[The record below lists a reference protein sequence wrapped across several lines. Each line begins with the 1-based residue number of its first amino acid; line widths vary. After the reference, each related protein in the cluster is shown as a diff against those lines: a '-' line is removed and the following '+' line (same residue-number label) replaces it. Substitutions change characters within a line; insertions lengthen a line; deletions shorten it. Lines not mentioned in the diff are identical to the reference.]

1 MKKPKTLL
9 TVSLIIRSAKVKTFE
24 SLLRKPI
31 MKLTIQSQIL
41 RDAINKV
48 LSVVDKKNSR
58 PILTNCLIKSVGQKL
73 ELIAT
78 DLEVSAKIILN
89 AKIEGEGSF
98 CINSKNIADILR
110 ELPNDELVMNVD
122 NNNLLNLTCKN
133 ISYSLLI
140 TSADE
145 FPQLTFQNQSTEF
158 RLKTKQVAHII
169 NKTSHAISTDETRLY
184 LNGIY
189 LQLTDSKLRS
199 VAIDGHRLALLDT
212 HEFIGENKFL
222 VDGVIVPRKGISEL
236 KKIADTYPE
245 DEVSI
250 SLDDSFMFVNAR
262 NEYYLSIRL
271 IAREYPKYQTVIPS
285 KTTNRF
291 HIDRN
296 SILNAVKRIKIL
308 SNEKTNGIKFNIQ
321 PGELILSTNHP
332 AMGQATETLPISYE
346 GKGTE
351 IGFNAKYLI
360 ESLSVLNETDVTFE
374 FNNELSPVVIK
385 ADDLPEFLGI
395 IMPLKL

>member
-1 MKKPKTLL
+1 
-9 TVSLIIRSAKVKTFE
+9 
-24 SLLRKPI
+24 

-58 PILTNCLIKSVGQKL
+58 PILTNCLLKSQGNKL

-89 AKIEGEGSF
+89 AQIETEGSF

-110 ELPNDELVMNVD
+110 ELPNDDVTLNVD

-133 ISYSLLI
+133 INYSLLI

-145 FPQLTFQNQSTEF
+145 FPQLSFQNQTSEF
-158 RLKTKQVAHII
+158 RLKTKQIAHII
-169 NKTSHAISTDETRLY
+169 NKTSHAISVDETRLY

-189 LQLTDSKLRS
+189 LQMTDSKLRA

-212 HEFIGENKFL
+212 HEFIGENKYL
-222 VDGVIVPRKGISEL
+222 ADGVIVPRKGISEL
-236 KKIADTYPE
+236 KKIADTFPE
-245 DEVSI
+245 EDVSI

-296 SILNAVKRIKIL
+296 AILNAVKRIKIL
-308 SNEKTNGIKFNIQ
+308 SNEKTNGVKLNIQ
-321 PGELILSTNHP
+321 KNELIISTNHP
-332 AMGQATETLPISYE
+332 ALGQAIETLPITYD
-346 GKGTE
+346 GKPTE

>member
-1 MKKPKTLL
+1 
-9 TVSLIIRSAKVKTFE
+9 
-24 SLLRKPI
+24 
-31 MKLTIQSQIL
+31 MKLKIQSNIL

-58 PILTNCLIKSVGQKL
+58 PILTNCLIRSQGQKL

-78 DLEVSAKIILN
+78 DLEVSSKIILN
-89 AKIEGEGSF
+89 ANIEVEGSF

-110 ELPNDELVMNVD
+110 ELPNEDLVLSVD
-122 NNNLLNLTCKN
+122 QSNLLNLSCKN
-133 ISYSLLI
+133 INYSLLV

-145 FPQLTFQNQSTEF
+145 FPQLNFQNQSSEF
-158 RLKTKQVAHII
+158 RLKTKQIAHII

-189 LQLTDSKLRS
+189 FQMTDSKLRS

-222 VDGVIVPRKGISEL
+222 VDGVIIPRKGISEL
-236 KKIADTYPE
+236 KKISDTYPE
-245 DEVSI
+245 EDVAI

-285 KTTNRF
+285 KTTHKF
-291 HIDRN
+291 YIDRN
-296 SILNAVKRIKIL
+296 AILNAVKRIKIL
-308 SNEKTNGIKFNIQ
+308 SNEKTNGIKLNIA
-321 PGELILSTNHP
+321 PGTLTISTNHP
-332 AMGQATETLPISYE
+332 ALGQANETLAISYE
-346 GKGTE
+346 GKATE

-360 ESLSVLNETDVTFE
+360 DSLSVFNETDITFE
-374 FNNELSPVVIK
+374 FNN
-385 ADDLPEFLGI
+385 
-395 IMPLKL
+395 

>member
-1 MKKPKTLL
+1 
-9 TVSLIIRSAKVKTFE
+9 
-24 SLLRKPI
+24 
-31 MKLTIQSQIL
+31 MKLIIQSQVL
-41 RDAINKV
+41 REAINKV

-58 PILTNCLIKSVGQKL
+58 PILTNCLLKTSGTKL
-73 ELIAT
+73 EIIAT

-89 AKIEGEGSF
+89 AKVEKEGSF
-98 CINSKNIADILR
+98 CINSKNISEILR
-110 ELPNDELVMNVD
+110 ELPNDEVTISVD
-122 NNNLLNLTCKN
+122 NTNLLNLTCKN
-133 ISYSLLI
+133 INYSLLI
-140 TSADE
+140 STSEE
-145 FPQLTFQNQSTEF
+145 FPQLSFQNQSSEF
-158 RLKTKQVAHII
+158 RLKTKNISHII

-189 LQLTDSKLRS
+189 FQLSESKLRA
-199 VAIDGHRLALLDT
+199 VAIDGHRLALIDT

-222 VDGVIVPRKGISEL
+222 VDGVIIPKKGITEL
-236 KKIADTYPE
+236 KKIADSYP
-245 DEVSI
+245 DDDVSI

-271 IAREYPKYQTVIPS
+271 IAREYPKYQTVIPA

-296 SILNAVKRIKIL
+296 AVLNAVKRIKIL

-321 PGELILSTNHP
+321 KNELVISTNHP
-332 AMGQATETLPISYE
+332 ALGQATENLPISYD
-346 GKGTE
+346 GKSTE

-360 ESLSVLNETDVTFE
+360 ESLMVLNETDVTFE

-385 ADDLPEFLGI
+385 AEDIPEFLGI

>member
-1 MKKPKTLL
+1 
-9 TVSLIIRSAKVKTFE
+9 
-24 SLLRKPI
+24 
-31 MKLTIQSQIL
+31 MKLVIQAQTL
-41 RDAINKV
+41 RDAVNKV

-58 PILTNCLIKSVGQKL
+58 PILTNCLVKSVGNKL

-89 AKIEGEGSF
+89 AKIEKEGSF

-110 ELPNDELVMNVD
+110 ELPNDEVIMSVD
-122 NNNLLNLTCKN
+122 TNNILNLSCKN
-133 ISYSLLI
+133 INYSLLI

-145 FPQLTFQNQSTEF
+145 FPQLSFQNQSTEF
-158 RLKTKQVAHII
+158 RLKTKQIAHII

-212 HEFIGENKFL
+212 HEFIGDNKYL

-236 KKIADTYPE
+236 KKIADSYP
-245 DEVSI
+245 DDDVSI
-250 SLDDSFMFVNAR
+250 SLDDSFMFVNAK
-262 NEYYLSIRL
+262 NEYFLSIRL

-296 SILNAVKRIKIL
+296 AILNAVKRIKIL
-308 SNEKTNGIKFNIQ
+308 SNEKTNGVKLNVNNN
-321 PGELILSTNHP
+321 ELVISTNHP
-332 AMGQATETLPISYE
+332 ALGQATERLAIVYD
-346 GKGTE
+346 GKATE

-385 ADDLPEFLGI
+385 AEDLPDFLGI

>member
-1 MKKPKTLL
+1 
-9 TVSLIIRSAKVKTFE
+9 
-24 SLLRKPI
+24 
-31 MKLTIQSQIL
+31 MKLTIQSQVF

-58 PILTNCLIKSVGQKL
+58 PILTNCLLRSSGKKL

-89 AKIEGEGSF
+89 ADIEKDGSF

-110 ELPNDELVMNVD
+110 ELPNDDLVLNVD
-122 NNNLLNLTCKN
+122 NNNLLSLTCKN
-133 ISYSLLI
+133 INYSLLI
-140 TSADE
+140 TSAEE
-145 FPQLTFQNQSTEF
+145 FPQLSFQNQTSEF

-169 NKTSHAISTDETRLY
+169 SKTSHAISTDETRLY

-189 LQLTDSKLRS
+189 FQMTDSKLRA

-222 VDGVIVPRKGISEL
+222 VDGVIIPRKGISEL
-236 KKIADTYPE
+236 KKIAETYPDE
-245 DEVSI
+245 DISI

-285 KTTNRF
+285 KTVNRF

-296 SILNAVKRIKIL
+296 AVLNAVKRIKIL
-308 SNEKTNGIKFNIQ
+308 SNEKTNGVKLNIQ
-321 PGELILSTNHP
+321 KNELVISTNHP
-332 AMGQATETLPISYE
+332 ALGQATETLPISYE
-346 GKGTE
+346 GKPTE
-351 IGFNAKYLI
+351 IGFNAKYLL
-360 ESLSVLNETDVTFE
+360 ETLAVLNDGDVNFE

-385 ADDLPEFLGI
+385 ADDIPEFLGI

>member
-1 MKKPKTLL
+1 
-9 TVSLIIRSAKVKTFE
+9 
-24 SLLRKPI
+24 
-31 MKLTIQSQIL
+31 MKLTIPSQVL

-58 PILTNCLIKSVGQKL
+58 PILTNCLLKTTGQKL

-89 AKIEGEGSF
+89 ANIENEGSF
-98 CINSKNIADILR
+98 CINSKNIAEILR
-110 ELPNDELVMNVD
+110 ELPNDDLTLSVD
-122 NNNLLNLTCKN
+122 NSNLLNLTCKN
-133 ISYSLLI
+133 INYSLLV
-140 TSADE
+140 TSAEE
-145 FPQLTFQNQSTEF
+145 FPQLSFQNQSSEF
-158 RLKTKQVAHII
+158 RLKTKQIAHII

-184 LNGIY
+184 LNGIF
-189 LQLTDSKLRS
+189 LQLTDAKLRA

-212 HEFIGENKFL
+212 NEFIGENKFL

-245 DEVSI
+245 DDVSI

-285 KTTNRF
+285 KTANHF
-291 HIDRN
+291 VIDRN
-296 SILNAVKRIKIL
+296 AVLNAVKRIKIL
-308 SNEKTNGIKFNIQ
+308 SNEKTNGVKLNIQ
-321 PGELILSTNHP
+321 ENQLVVSTNHP
-332 AMGQATETLPISYE
+332 ALGQATENLAISYN
-346 GKGTE
+346 GKPTE

>member
-1 MKKPKTLL
+1 
-9 TVSLIIRSAKVKTFE
+9 
-24 SLLRKPI
+24 

-41 RDAINKV
+41 RDAINKL

-58 PILTNCLIKSVGQKL
+58 PILTNCMIRSQNDKL
-73 ELIAT
+73 EIIAT
-78 DLEVSAKIILN
+78 DLEVSAKILLD
-89 AKIEGEGSF
+89 AQIETQGSF

-110 ELPNDELVMNVD
+110 ELPNDEVILSVD
-122 NNNLLNLTCKN
+122 ESNLLNLSCKKIN
-133 ISYSLLI
+133 YSLLI
-140 TSADE
+140 TNSED
-145 FPQLTFQNQSTEF
+145 FPQLSFQNQSSEF
-158 RLKTKQVAHII
+158 KLQTKQVAHII

-184 LNGIY
+184 LNGIF
-189 LQLTDSKLRS
+189 LQMTDSKLRA

-212 HEFIGENKFL
+212 HEFLGENKYL

-236 KKIADTYPE
+236 KKIAETYPE

-285 KTTNRF
+285 KTVNRF

-296 SILNAVKRIKIL
+296 AVLNAVKRIKIL
-308 SNEKTNGIKFNIQ
+308 SNEKTNGVKLNIKKD
-321 PGELILSTNHP
+321 ELVISTNHP
-332 AMGQATETLPISYE
+332 ALGQATETLPITYD
-346 GKGTE
+346 GKATE

-360 ESLSVLNETDVTFE
+360 ESLSVLNESDVTFE

>member
-1 MKKPKTLL
+1 MK
-9 TVSLIIRSAKVKTFE
+9 LIIPSQV
-24 SLLRKPI
+24 LRE
-31 MKLTIQSQIL
+31 
-41 RDAINKV
+41 AINKV

-58 PILTNCLIKSVGQKL
+58 PILTNCLLKTSGNKL

-78 DLEVSAKIILN
+78 DLEVSAKIILP
-89 AKIEGEGSF
+89 AKIEKEGSF
-98 CINSKNIADILR
+98 CINSKNISEILR
-110 ELPNDELVMNVD
+110 ELPNDEVVMSVD
-122 NNNLLNLTCKN
+122 NSNLLNLSCKN
-133 ISYSLLI
+133 INYSLLI
-140 TSADE
+140 TGAEE
-145 FPQLTFQNQSTEF
+145 FPQLTFQNQSSEF
-158 RLKTKQVAHII
+158 RLKTKQISHII

-184 LNGIY
+184 LNGIFF
-189 LQLTDSKLRS
+189 QLTDSKLRA

-236 KKIADTYPE
+236 KKIADTFPE
-245 DEVSI
+245 DDVAI

-271 IAREYPKYQTVIPS
+271 IAREYPKYQTVIPA

-296 SILNAVKRIKIL
+296 AVLNAVKRIKIL

-321 PGELILSTNHP
+321 KNELVISTNHP
-332 AMGQATETLPISYE
+332 ALGQASENLPITYDQ
-346 GKGTE
+346 KPTE

-385 ADDLPEFLGI
+385 AEDIPEFLGI

>member
-1 MKKPKTLL
+1 
-9 TVSLIIRSAKVKTFE
+9 
-24 SLLRKPI
+24 
-31 MKLTIQSQIL
+31 MKLSIQSQLL
-41 RDAINKV
+41 RDAINKI

-58 PILTNCLIKSVGQKL
+58 PILTNCLIRSQGQKL

-78 DLEVSAKIILN
+78 DLEVSAKILLN
-89 AKIEGEGSF
+89 AKIDQEGSF

-110 ELPNDELVMNVD
+110 ELPNDELILNVE
-122 NNNLLNLTCKN
+122 NGNMLNLACKN

-145 FPQLTFQNQSTEF
+145 FPQLSFQNQSSEF

-189 LQLTDSKLRS
+189 LQLSDSKLRS

-222 VDGVIVPRKGISEL
+222 GDGVIVPRKGISEL

-245 DEVSI
+245 DDISI
-250 SLDDSFMFVNAR
+250 SLDDSFMFVNAK

-296 SILNAVKRIKIL
+296 AVLNAVKRIKIL
-308 SNEKTNGIKFNIQ
+308 SNEKTNGVKFNIQ
-321 PGELILSTNHP
+321 KNELVISTNHP
-332 AMGQATETLPISYE
+332 ALGQATETLPIAYD
-346 GKGTE
+346 GKSTE

-360 ESLSVLNETDVTFE
+360 ESLSVLNESDVTFE

>member
-1 MKKPKTLL
+1 
-9 TVSLIIRSAKVKTFE
+9 
-24 SLLRKPI
+24 
-31 MKLTIQSQIL
+31 MKLKIQSQLL
-41 RDAINKV
+41 RDAINKL

-58 PILTNCLIKSVGQKL
+58 PILTNCLLKTVNGKL
-73 ELIAT
+73 EIIAT
-78 DLEVSAKIILN
+78 DLEVSAKILLD
-89 AKIEGEGSF
+89 ASIETQGSF

-110 ELPNDELVMNVD
+110 ELPNDELLLSVD
-122 NNNLLNLTCKN
+122 NQTSLLNLNCKN

-140 TSADE
+140 TSAEE
-145 FPQLTFQNQSTEF
+145 FPQLSFQNQSTEF
-158 RLKTKQVAHII
+158 RLKTKQIAHII

-189 LQLTDSKLRS
+189 LQLTDSKLRA

-212 HEFIGENKFL
+212 HEFIGENKYL
-222 VDGVIVPRKGISEL
+222 HDGVIVPRKGISEL
-236 KKIADTYPE
+236 KKIADSYP
-245 DEVSI
+245 DIDVSI
-250 SLDDSFMFVNAR
+250 SMDDSFMFVNAR
-262 NEYYLSIRL
+262 DEYFLSIRL

-296 SILNAVKRIKIL
+296 AILNAVKRIKIL
-308 SNEKTNGIKFNIQ
+308 SNEKTNGIKLNIKTD
-321 PGELILSTNHP
+321 ELIVSTNHP
-332 AMGQATETLPISYE
+332 ALGQANERLQIAYD
-346 GKGTE
+346 GQATE

>member
-1 MKKPKTLL
+1 
-9 TVSLIIRSAKVKTFE
+9 
-24 SLLRKPI
+24 
-31 MKLTIQSQIL
+31 MKLTIPSQVL
-41 RDAINKV
+41 REAINKV

-58 PILTNCLIKSVGQKL
+58 PILTNCLLKTSGNKL

-78 DLEVSAKIILN
+78 DLEVSAKIILD
-89 AKIEGEGSF
+89 AKIEKEGSF
-98 CINSKNIADILR
+98 CINSKNIAEILR
-110 ELPNDELVMNVD
+110 ELPNDEVVMSVD
-122 NNNLLNLTCKN
+122 NTNLLNLTCKN
-133 ISYSLLI
+133 INYSLLI
-140 TSADE
+140 TSAEE
-145 FPQLTFQNQSTEF
+145 FPQLTFQNQSSEF
-158 RLKTKQVAHII
+158 RLKTKQISHII

-189 LQLTDSKLRS
+189 FQLSDSKLRA

-222 VDGVIVPRKGISEL
+222 VDGVIVPKKGISEL
-236 KKIADTYPE
+236 KKIADSYPE

-262 NEYYLSIRL
+262 NEYFLSIRL
-271 IAREYPKYQTVIPS
+271 IAREYPKYQTVIPA

-296 SILNAVKRIKIL
+296 AILNAVKRIKIL
-308 SNEKTNGIKFNIQ
+308 SNEKTNGIKLNINKN
-321 PGELILSTNHP
+321 ELVISTNHP
-332 AMGQATETLPISYE
+332 ALGQASENLPITYD
-346 GKGTE
+346 GKPTE
-351 IGFNAKYLI
+351 IGFNAKYLT

-385 ADDLPEFLGI
+385 AEDIPEFLGI

>member
-1 MKKPKTLL
+1 
-9 TVSLIIRSAKVKTFE
+9 
-24 SLLRKPI
+24 
-31 MKLTIQSQIL
+31 MKLTIQTQIL

-58 PILTNCLIKSVGQKL
+58 PILTNCLLRTQGQKL
-73 ELIAT
+73 ELVAT
-78 DLEVSAKIILN
+78 DLEVSAKILLN
-89 AKIEGEGSF
+89 ARVEVEGSF

-110 ELPNDELVMNVD
+110 ELPNDEVVLNVD
-122 NNNLLNLTCKN
+122 NNNLLNLTCKS
-133 ISYSLLI
+133 ISYSLLV
-140 TSADE
+140 TSPEE
-145 FPQLTFQNQSTEF
+145 FPQLSFQNQSSEF
-158 RLKTKQVAHII
+158 RLKTNQVAHII

-189 LQLTDSKLRS
+189 LQMSESKLRA
-199 VAIDGHRLALLDT
+199 VAIDGHRLALIDT

-222 VDGVIVPRKGISEL
+222 NDGVIIPRKGISEL
-236 KKIADTYPE
+236 KKIADSYPQ
-245 DEVSI
+245 DEVVI

-285 KTTNRF
+285 KTINRF
-291 HIDRN
+291 IIDRN
-296 SILNAVKRIKIL
+296 AILNAVKRVKIL
-308 SNEKTNGIKFNIQ
+308 SNEKTNGVKFNIQ
-321 PGELILSTNHP
+321 KDELIISTNHP
-332 AMGQATETLPISYE
+332 ALGQAMETLPISYS
-346 GKGTE
+346 GKSTE
-351 IGFNAKYLI
+351 IGFNAKYLM

-385 ADDLPEFLGI
+385 AEDLPEFLGI

>member
-1 MKKPKTLL
+1 
-9 TVSLIIRSAKVKTFE
+9 
-24 SLLRKPI
+24 

-58 PILTNCLIKSVGQKL
+58 PILTNCLLRSQGQKL
-73 ELIAT
+73 EIIAT
-78 DLEVSAKIILN
+78 DLEVSSKIVLK
-89 AKIEGEGSF
+89 AQIEKEGSF
-98 CINSKNIADILR
+98 CINSKNIGDILR
-110 ELPNDELVMNVD
+110 ELPNDDVILNVD
-122 NNNLLNLTCKN
+122 NNNLLNLNCKN
-133 ISYSLLI
+133 INYSLLI
-140 TSADE
+140 INPEE
-145 FPQLTFQNQSTEF
+145 FPQLSFQNSSSEF
-158 RLKTKQVAHII
+158 RLKTKQIAHII

-189 LQLTDSKLRS
+189 LQMTDSKLRA

-212 HEFIGENKFL
+212 HEFIGENKYL
-222 VDGVIVPRKGISEL
+222 TDGVIIPRKGISEL
-236 KKIADTYPE
+236 KKIADAYPE
-245 DEVSI
+245 DDVSI
-250 SLDDSFMFVNAR
+250 SLDDSFMFVNAK

-285 KTTNRF
+285 KTTNHF

-296 SILNAVKRIKIL
+296 AILNAVKRIRIL
-308 SNEKTNGIKFNIQ
+308 SNEKTNGIKLNIQ
-321 PGELILSTNHP
+321 KNELVISSNHP
-332 AMGQATETLPISYE
+332 ALGQAMEIIPIIYD
-346 GKGTE
+346 GKPTE

-360 ESLSVLNETDVTFE
+360 EGLAVLNESDVTFE
-374 FNNELSPVVIK
+374 FNNELSPVVVK

>member
-1 MKKPKTLL
+1 
-9 TVSLIIRSAKVKTFE
+9 
-24 SLLRKPI
+24 
-31 MKLTIQSQIL
+31 MKLVIPSQVL
-41 RDAINKV
+41 REAINKV

-58 PILTNCLIKSVGQKL
+58 PILTNCLLKTSGDRL

-78 DLEVSAKIILN
+78 DLEVSAKIILP
-89 AKIEGEGSF
+89 AKIEKEGSF
-98 CINSKNIADILR
+98 CINSKNIAEILR
-110 ELPNDELVMNVD
+110 ELPNDEVLMSVD
-122 NNNLLNLTCKN
+122 NTNLLNLSCKN
-133 ISYSLLI
+133 INYSLLI
-140 TSADE
+140 TGAEE
-145 FPQLTFQNQSTEF
+145 FPQLTFQNQSSEF
-158 RLKTKQVAHII
+158 RLKTKQIAQII

-184 LNGIY
+184 LNGIFF
-189 LQLTDSKLRS
+189 QLTDSKLRA

-236 KKIADTYPE
+236 KKIADSFPE

-271 IAREYPKYQTVIPS
+271 IAREYPKYQTVIPA

-296 SILNAVKRIKIL
+296 AILNAVKRIKIL
-308 SNEKTNGIKFNIQ
+308 SNEKTNGIKLNIQ
-321 PGELILSTNHP
+321 KNELVISTNHP
-332 AMGQATETLPISYE
+332 ALGQASENLAITYD
-346 GKGTE
+346 GKPTE

-360 ESLSVLNETDVTFE
+360 ESLLVLNETDVTFE

-385 ADDLPEFLGI
+385 AEDIPEFLGI

>member
-1 MKKPKTLL
+1 
-9 TVSLIIRSAKVKTFE
+9 
-24 SLLRKPI
+24 

-110 ELPNDELVMNVD
+110 ELPNDDVVLNVE
-122 NNNLLNLTCKN
+122 NNNLLNITCKN
-133 ISYSLLI
+133 INYSLLI
-140 TSADE
+140 TSAEE
-145 FPQLTFQNQSTEF
+145 FPQLSFQNQSSEF

-169 NKTSHAISTDETRLY
+169 NKTQHAISTDETRLY

-189 LQLTDSKLRS
+189 LQMTESKLRA

-222 VDGVIVPRKGISEL
+222 GDGVIVPRKGISEL
-236 KKIADTYPE
+236 KKIAETYPE
-245 DEVSI
+245 DEVSM

-296 SILNAVKRIKIL
+296 AVLNAVKRIKIL
-308 SNEKTNGIKFNIQ
+308 SNEKTNGVKFNIQ
-321 PGELILSTNHP
+321 KNELVISTNHP
-332 AMGQATETLPISYE
+332 ALGQAVETLPIVYD
-346 GKGTE
+346 GKATE

-360 ESLSVLNETDVTFE
+360 ESLMVLNETDVTFE

>member
-1 MKKPKTLL
+1 
-9 TVSLIIRSAKVKTFE
+9 
-24 SLLRKPI
+24 

-58 PILTNCLIKSVGQKL
+58 PILTNCLIKSQGQKL

-78 DLEVSAKIILN
+78 DLEVSAKILLN
-89 AKIEGEGSF
+89 AQIEQEGSF

-110 ELPNDELVMNVD
+110 ELPNDDVIMSVD

-133 ISYSLLI
+133 INYSLLV
-140 TSADE
+140 TSTEE
-145 FPQLTFQNQSTEF
+145 FPQLSFQNSSSEF
-158 RLKTKQVAHII
+158 RLKTKQIAQII

-189 LQLTDSKLRS
+189 LQMTDSKLRA

-245 DEVSI
+245 DDVSI

-296 SILNAVKRIKIL
+296 AILNAVKRIKIL
-308 SNEKTNGIKFNIQ
+308 SNEKTNGVKLNIQ
-321 PGELILSTNHP
+321 KNEIVISTNHP
-332 AMGQATETLPISYE
+332 ALGQATETLPITYD
-346 GKGTE
+346 GKATE

>member
-1 MKKPKTLL
+1 
-9 TVSLIIRSAKVKTFE
+9 
-24 SLLRKPI
+24 
-31 MKLTIQSQIL
+31 MKLTIQANVL
-41 RDAINKV
+41 REAINKM

-58 PILTNCLIKSVGQKL
+58 PILTNCLIKSQGQKL

-78 DLEVSAKIILN
+78 DLEVSAKILLN

-110 ELPNDELVMNVD
+110 ELPNEDVTLSVD

-133 ISYSLLI
+133 ISYSLLVI
-140 TSADE
+140 NTEE
-145 FPQLTFQNQSTEF
+145 FPQLSFQNQSTEF
-158 RLKTKQVAHII
+158 RLKTKQLSHII

-184 LNGIY
+184 LNGIF

-212 HEFIGENKFL
+212 NEFIGDNKFL
-222 VDGVIVPRKGISEL
+222 VDGVIIPRKGISEL

-245 DEVSI
+245 DDVSI

-271 IAREYPKYQTVIPS
+271 IAREYPKYQTVIPA
-285 KTTNRF
+285 KTVNRF

-296 SILNAVKRIKIL
+296 AILNAVKRIKIL
-308 SNEKTNGIKFNIQ
+308 SNEKTNGIKLNIA
-321 PGELILSTNHP
+321 PGELTISTNHP
-332 AMGQATETLPISYE
+332 ALGHATEKLAINYE
-346 GKGTE
+346 GKATE

-385 ADDLPEFLGI
+385 AEDLPELLGI

>member
-1 MKKPKTLL
+1 
-9 TVSLIIRSAKVKTFE
+9 
-24 SLLRKPI
+24 
-31 MKLTIQSQIL
+31 MKLTIQAHIL

-58 PILTNCLIKSVGQKL
+58 PILTNCLLRSQGQRL

-89 AKIEGEGSF
+89 AKIENEGSF

-110 ELPNDELVMNVD
+110 ELPNEDLLLNVD
-122 NNNLLNLTCKN
+122 GNNLLNLSCKN
-133 ISYSLLI
+133 INYSLLV

-145 FPQLTFQNQSTEF
+145 YPQLNFQNQSSEF
-158 RLKTKQVAHII
+158 RLKTKQIAHII

-236 KKIADTYPE
+236 KKIAETYPDE
-245 DEVSI
+245 DVAI

-285 KTTNRF
+285 KTTNKF
-291 HIDRN
+291 HIERN
-296 SILNAVKRIKIL
+296 AIINAVKRIKIL
-308 SNEKTNGIKFNIQ
+308 SNEKTNGIKLNIA
-321 PGELILSTNHP
+321 PGMLTISTNHP
-332 AMGQATETLPISYE
+332 ALGQANETLPIAYD
-346 GKGTE
+346 GKTTE

-360 ESLSVLNETDVTFE
+360 DSLSVFNETDVTFE

-385 ADDLPEFLGI
+385 ADDIPDFLGI